1 VVTGASG
8 ALGRLVVAA
17 LLDRVAAAELIL
29 VTRSP
34 DSLADAARRG
44 ATVRYG
50 DFEKAASLPA
60 ALAGGQRMLAIS
72 TIGATDTAA
81 AHRAAFDAAAE
92 ARVEH
97 IVWTSVSNPVD
108 ANPFPAAKIHA
119 RSERDLRASGIA
131 CTILRN
137 ALYAELRVRITAKYI
152 HDGRWTTNMG
162 DGSHAFVARTDCA
175 AAAAAAL
182 TETAPA
188 GRVYDITGP
197 ELVDAQQYVA
207 LLEEFGGR
215 QVVRDDV
222 EDADYGRYRGAFAAN
237 PDYAAYFELF
247 TGTGQAIR
255 TGYLRQL
262 GDGVQQLTGRSPL
275 SLRQVF
281 EQQRTLNR
289 SSRRG
294 QRTPDPTKPDPRT
307 RRLTGLARRQFA
319 TDTPCR

>member
-1 VVTGASG
+1 MGFVVTGASG

-34 DSLADAARRG
+34 DSLQDVARLG

-50 DFEKAASLPA
+50 DFERPASLPA
-60 ALAGGQRMLAIS
+60 AFAGGRRMLVIS
-72 TIGATDTAA
+72 TIGAADTAA
-81 AHRAAFDAAAE
+81 AHRAAFEAAAE
-92 ARVEH
+92 AGVEL
-97 IVWTSVSNPVD
+97 IVWTSVSNPVQ

-119 RSERDLRASGIA
+119 RSEQDLRATGVA
-131 CTILRN
+131 WTILRN
-137 ALYAELRVRITAKYI
+137 ALYAELRVRVAAKYI
-152 HDGRWTTNMG
+152 RDGRWTTNMG

-175 AAAAAAL
+175 TAAAAAL

-188 GRVYDITGP
+188 GRVYDVTGA

-222 EDADYGRYRGAFAAN
+222 DDAEYERYRAAFAAN
-237 PDYAAYFELF
+237 PDNAAYFELF

-255 TGYLRQL
+255 TGYLGQL
-262 GDGVQQLTGRSPL
+262 GDGVQQLTGRAPL

-281 EQQRTLNR
+281 EQQ
-289 SSRRG
+289 
-294 QRTPDPTKPDPRT
+294 
-307 RRLTGLARRQFA
+307 LT
-319 TDTPCR
+319 